1 MKKKNNKCN
10 KKKFSRIGALLALAS
25 AISPSNK
32 KHKRQEKRSYTCPE
46 CGAIHLTSKPA
57 RGTTP
62 P

>member
-32 KHKRQEKRSYTCPE
+32 KHKRQEKKLEDR
-46 CGAIHLTSKPA
+46 
-57 RGTTP
+57 RGS
-62 P
+62 